1 MSNDRARW
9 FFNKVQAMRQAQREY
24 FKTRSHSVLR
34 QSKALER
41 EVDAEIERVNK
52 IIGAPTA
59 FPVQGDIFSQHD
71 N

>member
-24 FKTRSHSVLR
+24 FKTRSQSALR

-41 EVDAEIERVNK
+41 EIDAEIERVNAL
-52 IIGAPTA
+52 IGSPPPQPT
-59 FPVQGDIFSQHD
+59 QGDIFSQ
-71 N
+71 

>member
-1 MSNDRARW
+1 
-9 FFNKVQAMRQAQREY
+9 MRQAQRDY
-24 FKTRSHSVLR
+24 FKTCSHSALR

-59 FPVQGDIFSQHD
+59 FPVQGDIFSQLD

>member
-9 FFNKVQAMRQAQREY
+9 FFGKVTAMREAQRKY
-24 FKTRSHSVLR
+24 FKTRSQSALR

-52 IIGAPTA
+52 ILGEPKASPT
-59 FPVQGDIFSQHD
+59 QGNLFSQPD

>member
-9 FFNKVQAMRQAQREY
+9 FFGKVTAMRQAQREY
-24 FKTRSHSVLR
+24 FKTRSQSALR

-52 IIGAPTA
+52 ILGAPTA
-59 FPVQGDIFSQHD
+59 FPTQGDIFSQ
-71 N
+71 